1 MPDSR
6 LLPSESSVNFRIVR
20 DAGLCMILEV
30 LVESIGLLVGRE
42 GWRAADI
49 GPEA

>member
-6 LLPSESSVNFRIVR
+6 PFSSESPREFPKFR
-20 DAGLCMILEV
+20 DAGLCMLLEV
-30 LVESIGLLVGRE
+30 LVESIGLVVGRE